1 MNKDDPGYVVAVI
14 DQKDYDLTFAQQDFI
29 KNNLDRLSHEYTL
42 LDLTREAYKEPT
54 MDKGSLEYSN
64 VRKYSAKVKRNKVVD
79 FTRDQVEFMEANGH
93 VMKALE
99 IGKTIFPDKSLVP
112 LSSETQIIA
121 KYLKSIGLD
130 ENAPDVD
137 EEYKAPKSV
146 TALVKRINI
155 VDPMAN
161 WNPNDLTP
169 FQKKCIETIKSY
181 FVAVRFVTYMQ
192 KIYTEVDERHI
203 MEEEYIKAVYDKPD
217 LNTEELNM
225 YITLC
230 AEYVSLYKKE
240 KSKNMLDAKINET
253 LTEQDDSEENKKLY
267 MSYVELAGKFEGE
280 INGTKKRI
288 ESLQKN
294 LSDTRS
300 NRLKN
305 QAAVNDS
312 LTKFVEEW
320 KSEDGRKHALRI
332 AAAKDLDV
340 EDEVD
345 RLATMPEYI
354 ANIMGIGKDEILH
367 N

>member
-29 KNNLDRLSHEYTL
+29 KRAADKITQEYTL
-42 LDLTREAYKEPT
+42 LDLTRETYKDDT

-64 VRKYSAKVKRNKVVD
+64 VRKYVAKVKRGKVVG

-99 IGKTIFPDKSLVP
+99 IAKTIFPDKDLVP

-130 ENAPDVD
+130 DNAPDQ
-137 EEYKAPKSV
+137 EEVYRAPKSV
-146 TALVKRINI
+146 TALVKKINI
-155 VDPMAN
+155 VDPMAC

-169 FQKKCIETIKSY
+169 LQRKCLETLKSY

-203 MEEEYIKAVYDKPD
+203 MEEEYIKAVYNKPD

-240 KSKNMLDAKINET
+240 KSKNLLDIKINDT
-253 LTEQDDSEENKKLY
+253 LEDQDTDDNKKLY
-267 MSYVELAGKFEGE
+267 MSFVELAGKFETE
-280 INGTKKRI
+280 INQTKKRI
-288 ESLQKN
+288 ETLQKN
-294 LSDTRS
+294 LSSTRS
-300 NRLKN
+300 DRIKN
-305 QAAVNDS
+305 QTANNAS

-320 KSEDGRKHALRI
+320 KSEQGRKDALRI
-332 AAAKDLDV
+332 AEAKNLKLK
-340 EDEVD
+340 DEVERIRD
-345 RLATMPEYI
+345 MPEYI
-354 ANIMGIGKDEILH
+354 ANVMGIGEDELLE